1 MTVPDATRYL
11 DHAVYCDEIV
21 CQTEELR
28 SHLSGADLNSKVP
41 TCPDWSLRD
50 LAVHVSGA
58 HRWVAEIV
66 RTKATSQ
73 LPREQVP
80 GADGPA
86 SDEPAA
92 LDAWLAEGAE
102 LCAGAL
108 RDAGPDAPTWTWVG
122 ESTTAFWARRMAHE
136 TVVHRADAA
145 GATGAEYRLAPEV
158 AADAID
164 EWLGI
169 IAFIQ
174 AARGGKAA
182 DALRGGGRT
191 IHLHATDAPGAEW
204 LIELADEGVTW
215 RRAHE
220 KATVALRG
228 PLTDVMRVFYR
239 RLPVD
244 TPAVEVLGDADVLD
258 QWLAATAF

>member
-1 MTVPDATRYL
+1 MTETDATPYL
-11 DHAVYCDEIV
+11 DHAVYCDEILR
-21 CQTEELR
+21 QTAELR
-28 SHLSGADLNSKVP
+28 SHLSGADLSATVP
-41 TCPDWSLRD
+41 TCPEWDLRK
-50 LAVHVSGA
+50 LALHVGGA

-66 RTKATSQ
+66 RTKATAAIA
-73 LPREQVP
+73 PEQVP
-80 GADGPA
+80 GREPV

-108 RDAGPDAPTWTWVG
+108 RDSGADAPTWTWVG
-122 ESTTAFWARRMAHE
+122 ETTTAFWARRMAHE
-136 TVVHRADAA
+136 TAVHRADVA
-145 GATGAEYRLAPEV
+145 GATGAEYRLTPEL

-169 IAFIQ
+169 IGFIQ
-174 AARGGKAA
+174 TARGGKEA
-182 DALRGGGRT
+182 DALRAGGRT

-204 LIELADEGVTW
+204 IVELADEGVTW

-239 RLPVD
+239 RLPTT
-244 TPAVEVLGDADVLD
+244 TPSVEVLGDADVLD

>member
-1 MTVPDATRYL
+1 MTELDATGYL
-11 DHAVYCDEIV
+11 DHAVYCDEILR
-21 CQTEELR
+21 QTDELR
-28 SHLSGADLNSKVP
+28 SHLAGADLDATVP
-41 TCPDWSLRD
+41 TCPDWSLRE

-66 RTKATSQ
+66 RTRA
-73 LPREQVP
+73 LANIPPEQVP
-80 GADGPA
+80 GGGGPA
-86 SDEPAA
+86 SAEPAA

-108 RDAGPDAPTWTWVG
+108 RDAGAEVPIWTWVG
-122 ESTTAFWARRMAHE
+122 DTTTAFWARRMVHE
-136 TVVHRADAA
+136 TAVHRADVA
-145 GATGAEYRLAPEV
+145 GLTGAEYRLAPEL

-174 AARGGKAA
+174 TARGGEKA
-182 DALRGGGRT
+182 DALRRGGRT

-204 LIELADEGVTW
+204 LIELADEGVSW

-220 KATVALRG
+220 KATVAVRG